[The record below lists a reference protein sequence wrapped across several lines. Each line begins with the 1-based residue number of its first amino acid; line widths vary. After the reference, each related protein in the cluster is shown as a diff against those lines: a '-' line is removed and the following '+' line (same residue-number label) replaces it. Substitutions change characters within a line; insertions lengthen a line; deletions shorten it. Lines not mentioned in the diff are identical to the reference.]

1 MLSLAALSVVLM
13 AMAGCKTEELA
24 STWSDREVRIDGVN
38 DEWQGATTYIED
50 KDVSIGLL
58 NDDEFLYVSVSS
70 NNGLRMQVM
79 RAGLT
84 IWFDPE
90 GGKDKWYGINFPIG
104 AQGGMQAMGRRG
116 RGGDRDPQS
125 RRQTVDDDPMT
136 YMELVGPGEMG
147 RRRIPIERVSGIEVK
162 IGNDFG
168 RFVYELKVPLPRDAD
183 HLFGI
188 GTKAGAL
195 LGVGLETGDMPGM
208 GRGSRGGGIGGRGG
222 GGRGGGGGG
231 RGGGGGGRGGGG
243 GGRGGGGGGRGGTGG
258 GGPGTAEQL
267 KVWTTVQLATEM
279 DQALGDYQPSP
290 IEAINPVEADP
301 PAAPDSNSTGA
312 PAERSSPS
320 SRS

>member
-1 MLSLAALSVVLM
+1 MKCIAHVPLRTSVSTATMLSLAALSVILM

-58 NDDEFLYVSVSS
+58 NDDEFLYVSLSS
-70 NNGLRMQVM
+70 DNGLRMQVM

-84 IWFDPE
+84 VWFDPE
-90 GGKDKWYGINFPIG
+90 GGTDEWYGINFPTG
-104 AQGGMQAMGRRG
+104 AQGRMQAMQAMRRRRG
-116 RGGDRDPQS
+116 GGDRDPQS
-125 RRQTVDDDPMT
+125 RRPTVDDDPMM
-136 YMELVGPGEMG
+136 YIELVGPGELG
-147 RRRIPIERVSGIEVK
+147 RRRIPIERVTGIEVK

-208 GRGSRGGGIGGRGG
+208 GRGSRGGGLGGP
-222 GGRGGGGGG
+222 
-231 RGGGGGGRGGGG
+231 
-243 GGRGGGGGGRGGTGG
+243 G
-258 GGPGTAEQL
+258 GGPAAVAAAGVAVAAAVGVVAAE
-267 KVWTTVQLATEM
+267 
-279 DQALGDYQPSP
+279 
-290 IEAINPVEADP
+290 
-301 PAAPDSNSTGA
+301 
-312 PAERSSPS
+312 
-320 SRS
+320 

>member
-1 MLSLAALSVVLM
+1 M

-58 NDDEFLYVSVSS
+58 NDDEFLYVSLSS
-70 NNGLRMQVM
+70 DSGLRMQVM

-84 IWFDPE
+84 VWFDPE
-90 GGKDKWYGINFPIG
+90 GGTDEWYGINFPTG
-104 AQGGMQAMGRRG
+104 AQGRMQAMRRRRG
-116 RGGDRDPQS
+116 GGDRDPQS
-125 RRQTVDDDPMT
+125 RRPTIDDDPMI
-136 YMELVGPGEMG
+136 YIELVGPGELG
-147 RRRIPIERVSGIEVK
+147 RRRIPIERVTGIEVK

-195 LGVGLETGDMPGM
+195 LGVGLETGDIPGM
-208 GRGSRGGGIGGRGG
+208 GRGSRGGGLGGPG

-231 RGGGGGGRGGGG
+231 RGGI
-243 GGRGGGGGGRGGTGG
+243 GG
-258 GGPGTAEQL
+258 GGPGTAESF
-267 KVWTTVQLATEM
+267 KVWTTVQLAT
-279 DQALGDYQPSP
+279 
-290 IEAINPVEADP
+290 
-301 PAAPDSNSTGA
+301 DSD
-312 PAERSSPS
+312 
-320 SRS
+320 

>member
-1 MLSLAALSVVLM
+1 M

-58 NDDEFLYVSVSS
+58 NDDEFLYVSLSS
-70 NNGLRMQVM
+70 DSGLRMQVM

-84 IWFDPE
+84 VWFDPE
-90 GGKDKWYGINFPIG
+90 GGTDEWYGINFPTG
-104 AQGGMQAMGRRG
+104 AQGRMQAMRRRRG
-116 RGGDRDPQS
+116 GGDRDPQS
-125 RRQTVDDDPMT
+125 RRPTIDDDPMI
-136 YMELVGPGEMG
+136 YIELVGPGELG
-147 RRRIPIERVSGIEVK
+147 RRRIPIERVTGIEVK

-208 GRGSRGGGIGGRGG
+208 GRGSRGGGLGGPG

-231 RGGGGGGRGGGG
+231 RGGGGGGRGGI
-243 GGRGGGGGGRGGTGG
+243 GG
-258 GGPGTAEQL
+258 GGPGTAESF
-267 KVWTTVQLATEM
+267 KVWTTVQLAT
-279 DQALGDYQPSP
+279 
-290 IEAINPVEADP
+290 
-301 PAAPDSNSTGA
+301 DSD
-312 PAERSSPS
+312 
-320 SRS
+320 